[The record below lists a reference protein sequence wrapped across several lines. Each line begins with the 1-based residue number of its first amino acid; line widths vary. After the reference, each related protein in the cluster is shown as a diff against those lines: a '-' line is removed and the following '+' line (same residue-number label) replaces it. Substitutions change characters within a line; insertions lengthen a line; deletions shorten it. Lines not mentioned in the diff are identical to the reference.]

1 MIGENKMK
9 KALAIILSICFV
21 LCLTACSKNKTSNDV
36 DSSTQTEEKISFS
49 TNSIDLTVGSTSPL
63 KIETNIDINKVV
75 FSSSN
80 EDIAKYFDGEVLGK
94 NKGECTI
101 IATTPNGTK
110 AECVVKVN
118 AKVIYEGK
126 CGENITWKYLEDASL
141 VFSGT
146 GEMQEYYDDI
156 WYQPTNVLIPWHTYS
171 PWVKEIVIEEGIT
184 SIAAFAFIDCKSCKK
199 ITIPDSVSK
208 IGYCAFEHWTN
219 YEGFVLGKN
228 ITKLG
233 AMAFHSCD
241 FNVYYKGTKAEFNS
255 IEKIPPKDT
264 SLGGEMYWDE
274 NKQDYIIKPYD
285 WSSEFKGEL
294 LYYSEVQQSDCW
306 RYVNGIP
313 TAW

>member
-1 MIGENKMK
+1 MK

-21 LCLTACSKNKTSNDV
+21 LCLTACSKNKTPNDV

-156 WYQPTNVLIPWHTYS
+156 WYQPANVLIPWHTYS

-184 SIAAFAFIDCKSCKK
+184 SIAAFAFIDCKACKK

-233 AMAFHSCD
+233 ALAFHSCNFD
-241 FNVYYKGTKAEFNS
+241 VYYEGTKAEFKN
-255 IEKIPPKDT
+255 IVKIPPK
-264 SLGGEMYWDE
+264 SQGMGEYFWDE
-274 NKQDYIIKPYD
+274 KTQTNVYVPYD
-285 WSSEFKGEL
+285 DWDSKFEGKL
-294 LYYSEVQQSDCW
+294 LYYSETKQSDCW
-306 RYVNGIP
+306 HYVDGVP